1 MIHRLAPLE
10 TKELL
15 IYAADPVSPAGI
27 LTEAGEQYHIRT
39 DASGRWKDAWISCSP
54 KGFFNVL
61 AWVAGMRV
69 KGAKCFCLCG
79 ILDEREQSAF
89 AIGLER
95 VLDVPD
101 GGGRLQFFA
110 NDTPGY
116 YQNNSGQIRLQVQR
130 LR

>member
-10 TKELL
+10 TTELL
-15 IYAADPVSPAGI
+15 IHAADPVSPAGI

-39 DASGRWKDAWISCSP
+39 DRSERWKDAWISSSP
-54 KGFFNVL
+54 KGFFNIL
-61 AWVAGMRV
+61 AWLAGMRV

-79 ILDEREQSAF
+79 LLNGQEQSAF

-95 VLDVPD
+95 VLDVPE
-101 GGGRLQFFA
+101 GGGTLQFFA

-116 YQNNSGQIRLQVQR
+116 YHNNSGHIRLQVQR
-130 LR
+130 LK